1 MVAQD
6 ARADIGSAL
15 FDVHTGRLQAYE
27 LDYLKSEYIPVGD
40 ALAGDLKT
48 LKDKLKAEFSVMARS
63 DADDKWIVGAD
74 PVMAPASTW
83 LYERKGER
91 LTKLFTMRPEPDG
104 APLVGLQDARRP
116 ARRGRLGG
124 EKRCHH
130 ARKAAIMGGS
140 YGGYATL
147 AGMTCTPTTFACGVD
162 IVDGAGEAGRGVCAG
177 VVGVRARF

>member
-1 MVAQD
+1 VQVGLEDALTTMPLGFTVDGKTLYWAD

-74 PVMAPASTW
+74 PVTAPASTW
-83 LYERKGER
+83 LYERKGKR
-91 LTKLFTMRPEPDG
+91 LTKLFTMRPELDG
-104 APLVGLQDARRP
+104 APGADGAAGARR
-116 ARRGRLGG
+116 
-124 EKRCHH
+124 
-130 ARKAAIMGGS
+130 S
-140 YGGYATL
+140 
-147 AGMTCTPTTFACGVD
+147 
-162 IVDGAGEAGRGVCAG
+162 
-177 VVGVRARF
+177 VGP